1 MSGFDI
7 TKYFSERL
15 KEVLNKAYS
24 LAMAQNATYFDTE
37 HLLYALLEDDVV
49 QRVFKNL
56 HVDTSTIQQTL
67 EEHMQQ
73 DNFFKNDFG
82 LDYGREP
89 DASPRVKQAIQY
101 AYQISRQMGHS
112 YVGTEHMLLG
122 LAYEGEGIAAQI
134 FRYLNIT
141 PQKLQKAVIQ
151 TIGETK
157 DKKAQKSTT
166 PTLDK
171 FSRDLTKLAREG
183 KLDPVIGR
191 NDEITR
197 LIQVLVRRRKN
208 NPVLIGDPG
217 VGKTAIVEGL
227 AQRIVNNQVPDE
239 LKGKTIKELDL
250 GALTA
255 GSKYRG
261 EYEERVKK
269 ILDELDKA
277 NGKVILFIDE
287 LHTIVGSG
295 AQEGQLDL
303 ANMLKPAL
311 ARGEF
316 QIIGATTLNEYKKY
330 IEKDA
335 ALERRFQPILVEEPT
350 TVAAIEILKGLR
362 DKYEAFHKVKI
373 TDEALEKAVIW
384 SDRYIQDRYLPD
396 KAIDVLDEACSMVK
410 MEFHFEPLELR
421 ELKNKIESLEKE
433 REALTKAQEYEKA
446 AKLKQ
451 DIEKLKEELKPV
463 EEKWQQKRAKKTP
476 VVDAEVIAKTIS
488 KMTGVPITQL
498 KQEEKEKLLQLE
510 DILHKR
516 VIAQDDAITA
526 VAEAV
531 RRGRVGLK
539 DPNKPIASFMFL
551 GPTGVGKT
559 ELAKALAEYVFGDE
573 EAIIRLDMSEYME
586 KHSVSK
592 LIGSPPG
599 YIGYEEGGQLTEKV
613 RRNPYSLI
621 LLDEIE
627 KAHPDVFNIL
637 LQILDDGRLTDAKGR
652 TVDFK
657 NTIIIATS
665 NFAAQDIL
673 QFIKDHPKYDKQDW
687 ETLKEDIIEKLKRH
701 FRPEFLNRIDE
712 IIIFHPLNKDHIK
725 AIATLMLDRV
735 KRLLKAQEINV
746 EFDKSVVEFVADIGY
761 DPEFGA
767 RPMKRV
773 IQRHIE
779 NELSKLIL
787 KGDIKEGDS
796 IKVSIDKDGK
806 LKVTKVNKTNKSKK
820 GKNSKQATAK
830 NK

>member
-1 MSGFDI
+1 MDGYDF
-7 TKYFSERL
+7 TKSFSERL
-15 KEVLNKAYS
+15 KQVLNKSYNIASAKEAAYV
-24 LAMAQNATYFDTE
+24 DTE
-37 HLLYALLEDDVV
+37 HVLYALLEDEVV
-49 QRVFKNL
+49 QRILKEL
-56 HVDTSTIQQTL
+56 KVDVDALKQTVQEQIEREAFFSTG
-67 EEHMQQ
+67 
-73 DNFFKNDFG
+73 FG
-82 LDYGREP
+82 MEIDV
-89 DASPRVKQAIQY
+89 SPRVKQALQY
-101 AYQISRQMGHS
+101 AFQIARQLGHN
-112 YVGTEHMLLG
+112 YVGTEHLLLG
-122 LAYEGEGIAAQI
+122 LLYEGEGIAAQI
-134 FRYLNIT
+134 LRFYNIT
-141 PQKLQKAVIQ
+141 PQKLQKATLKV
-151 TIGETK
+151 IGETGK
-157 DKKAQKSTT
+157 GKAKESSVT

-171 FSRDLTKLAREG
+171 YSRDLTALAKAG

-197 LIQVLVRRRKN
+197 LIQVLIRRRKN
-208 NPVLIGDPG
+208 NPVLIGEPG

-227 AQRIVNNQVPDE
+227 AQRIVAGQVPDE
-239 LKGKTIKELDL
+239 LKDKSIKELDL

-255 GSKYRG
+255 GTKYRG

-269 ILDELDKA
+269 ILEELEKA
-277 NGKVILFIDE
+277 QGKVILFIDE

-350 TVAAIEILKGLR
+350 PLAAIEILKGLR
-362 DKYEAFHKVKI
+362 DKYEAYHKVKI
-373 TDEALEKAVIW
+373 TDEAIEKAVEW
-384 SDRYIQDRYLPD
+384 SHRYIKDRYLPD
-396 KAIDVLDEACSMVK
+396 KALDVLDEACSMVK
-410 MEFHFEPLELR
+410 MEAHFEPLELR
-421 ELKNKIESLEKE
+421 ELKEKIASLEKE

-451 DIEKLKEELKPV
+451 EIEKLKEKIKPL
-463 EEKWQQKRAKKTP
+463 EEQWKAKKAKGIP
-476 VVDAEVIAKTIS
+476 VVDVEVIARTIS

-498 KQEEKEKLLQLE
+498 KQEERKRLLELEK
-510 DILHKR
+510 ILHQR
-516 VIAQDDAITA
+516 VIAQEEAIRA

-539 DPNKPIASFMFL
+539 DPNRPIASFLFL

-599 YIGYEEGGQLTEKV
+599 YVGYEEGGQLTEKV

-637 LQILDDGRLTDAKGR
+637 LQILDEGRLTDAKGR

-673 QFIKDHPKYDKQDW
+673 RFIQEHPEYTKEEWEKLKQ
-687 ETLKEDIIEKLKRH
+687 EIMEKLKRH
-701 FRPEFLNRIDE
+701 FRPEFLNRIDD
-712 IIIFHPLNKDHIK
+712 IIIFHPLNKDHVK
-725 AIATLMLDRV
+725 AIARLMLDRLT
-735 KRLLKAQEINV
+735 RLLRAQNIV
-746 EFDKSVVEFVADIGY
+746 AEFDDSVVEFVAEQGF

-773 IQRHIE
+773 IQKEIE
-779 NELSKLIL
+779 GELSKLIL
-787 KGDIKEGDS
+787 KGDINEGDH
-796 IKVSIDKDGK
+796 IKVYIKDGK
-806 LKVTKVNKTNKSKK
+806 LKVEKIKDKKKKKKEKEKEATK
-820 GKNSKQATAK
+820 
-830 NK
+830 

>member
-1 MSGFDI
+1 MTYDI
-7 TKYFSERL
+7 TRYFSERL
-15 KEVLNKAYS
+15 KEVLNKAYTKAVNQHAS
-24 LAMAQNATYFDTE
+24 YFDTE
-37 HLLYALLEDDVV
+37 HILSALLEDDLVV
-49 QRVFKNL
+49 KILKALNI
-56 HVDTSTIQQTL
+56 DTEGLSRML
-67 EEHMQQ
+67 EEQMQQ
-73 DNFFKNDFG
+73 ESYFNGDFG
-82 LDYGREP
+82 ISYGEDI

-101 AYQISRQMGHS
+101 AYQLSRKMGHS

-122 LAYEGEGIAAQI
+122 LLYEGEGIAAQI
-134 FRYLNIT
+134 LRYFNIT
-141 PQKLQKAVIQ
+141 PPKLEKAIIKV
-151 TIGETK
+151 IGETK
-157 DKKAQKSTT
+157 GSKQTKSTT

-171 FSRDLTKLAREG
+171 YSRDLTKLAKEG

-227 AQRIVNNQVPDE
+227 AQRIIAGQVPDE
-239 LKGKTIKELDL
+239 LKDKTIKELDL

-261 EYEERVKK
+261 EYEERVKH
-269 ILDELDKA
+269 ILNELEKA
-277 NGKVILFIDE
+277 NGSVILFIDE

-384 SDRYIQDRYLPD
+384 ADRYIQDRYLPD

-410 MEFHFEPLELR
+410 MDFHFEPLEIR
-421 ELKNKIESLEKE
+421 ELKDKIANLEKE

-446 AKLKQ
+446 AKLMQ
-451 DIEKLKEELKPV
+451 EIEKLKEQLKPI
-463 EEKWQQKRAKKTP
+463 EAKWQKEKAKGTP
-476 VVDAEVIAKTIS
+476 VVDTEVIAKTIA
-488 KMTGVPITQL
+488 KMTGIPITQL

-510 DILHKR
+510 KILHKR

-539 DPNKPIASFMFL
+539 DPKRPIASFMFL

-665 NFAAQDIL
+665 NFAAQDIIE
-673 QFIKDHPKYDKQDW
+673 FIRQHKEYTQEEWQDLKKDILD
-687 ETLKEDIIEKLKRH
+687 KLKRH

-712 IIIFHPLNKDHIK
+712 IVLFHPLNKDHVK
-725 AIATLMLDRV
+725 AIAKLMLDRV
-735 KRLLKAQEINV
+735 ARLLKAQEIAV
-746 EFDKSVVEFVADIGY
+746 TFDESVVEYIAEKGY

-773 IQRHIE
+773 IQREIE

-787 KGDIKEGDS
+787 KGDILAV
-796 IKVSIDKDGK
+796 IQ
-806 LKVTKVNKTNKSKK
+806 L
-820 GKNSKQATAK
+820 Q
-830 NK
+830 

>member
-1 MSGFDI
+1 MNGYDI

-15 KEVLNKAYS
+15 KEVLSKSFQIAEQYE
-24 LAMAQNATYFDTE
+24 APYVDTE
-37 HLLYALLEDDVV
+37 HILYALLEDEVATKILEELKIDTTALKQLVE
-49 QRVFKNL
+49 KNL
-56 HVDTSTIQQTL
+56 GG
-67 EEHMQQ
+67 Q
-73 DNFFKNDFG
+73 DIFTGFSFPGETDV
-82 LDYGREP
+82 
-89 DASPRVKQAIQY
+89 SPRVKQALYY
-101 AYQISRQMGHS
+101 AYQISRQMGHN
-112 YVGTEHMLLG
+112 YVGTEHLLLG
-122 LAYEGEGIAAQI
+122 LLYEGEGVAAQI
-134 FRYLNIT
+134 LRYQNLNV
-141 PQKLQKAVIQ
+141 QKLQKAILKVL
-151 TIGETK
+151 GEGGKGKAETK
-157 DKKAQKSTT
+157 SST

-171 FSRDLTKLAREG
+171 YSRDLTQLARQG

-197 LIQVLVRRRKN
+197 LIQILVRRRKN
-208 NPVLIGDPG
+208 NPVLIGEPG

-227 AQRIVNNQVPDE
+227 AQRIVAGQVPDE
-239 LKGKTIKELDL
+239 LKDKSIKELDL

-255 GSKYRG
+255 GTKYRG

-269 ILDELDKA
+269 ILEELEKA
-277 NGKVILFIDE
+277 KGQVILFIDE

-295 AQEGQLDL
+295 ASEGQLDL

-350 TVAAIEILKGLR
+350 IKATIEILKGLR

-373 TDEALEKAVIW
+373 TDEAIEKAVVW

-396 KAIDVLDEACSMVK
+396 KALDVLDEACSLVK
-410 MEFHFEPLELR
+410 MEAHFEPLELR
-421 ELKNKIESLEKE
+421 EIKDKIASLEKE
-433 REALTKAQEYEKA
+433 REALTKAQKYEEA

-451 DIEKLKEELKPV
+451 EIEKLKEQAKPL
-463 EEKWQQKRAKKTP
+463 EQEWKNRKAKGTP
-476 VVDAEVIAKTIS
+476 VVDTEVIAKTIS

-498 KQEEKEKLLQLE
+498 KQEEREKLLKLE
-510 DILHKR
+510 EILHRR
-516 VIAQDDAITA
+516 VIAQDEAIRA

-539 DPNKPIASFMFL
+539 DPNRPIASFLFL

-559 ELAKALAEYVFGDE
+559 ELAKALAEYVYGDE

-599 YIGYEEGGQLTEKV
+599 YVGYEEGGQLTEKV

-637 LQILDDGRLTDAKGR
+637 LQILDEGRLTDAKGR

-673 QFIKDHPKYDKQDW
+673 EFIEKHPDYTQEEWEDLKQEIFD
-687 ETLKEDIIEKLKRH
+687 KLKRH

-712 IIIFHPLNKDHIK
+712 IIVFHPLNKSHVK
-725 AIATLMLDRV
+725 AIAELMLDRLR
-735 KRLLKAQEINV
+735 RLLRAQNIEV
-746 EFDKSVVEFVADIGY
+746 EFDSSVVEYVAKEGF

-773 IQRHIE
+773 IQRTVE

-787 KGDIKEGDS
+787 KGDISEGDH
-796 IKVSIDKDGK
+796 IKVYFKDGK
-806 LKVTKVNKTNKSKK
+806 LKVEKVERKKKEKLSSETAKESKK
-820 GKNSKQATAK
+820 G
-830 NK
+830 

>member
-1 MSGFDI
+1 MNGFDV

-15 KEVLNKAYS
+15 KEVLNKSYTIATK
-24 LAMAQNATYFDTE
+24 ADAQYIDTE
-37 HLLYALLEDDVV
+37 HILYALLEDDVV
-49 QRVFKNL
+49 LKIL
-56 HVDTSTIQQTL
+56 SELKIDTSSLKESVEQQIQKET
-67 EEHMQQ
+67 M
-73 DNFFKNDFG
+73 FSSGFG
-82 LDYGREP
+82 FGDEV
-89 DASPRVKQAIQY
+89 DVSPKVKQALQY
-101 AYQISRQMGHS
+101 AFQLSRQMGHN

-122 LAYEGEGIAAQI
+122 LVYEGEGVAAQLLK
-134 FRYLNIT
+134 YYNIT
-141 PQKLQKAVIQ
+141 PQKLQKATLKVL
-151 TIGETK
+151 GDSGKGKLKE
-157 DKKAQKSTT
+157 KSLT

-171 FSRDLTKLAREG
+171 FSRDLTKLAENG

-208 NPVLIGDPG
+208 NPVLIGEPG

-227 AQRIVNNQVPDE
+227 AQRIVAKQVPEE
-239 LKGKTIKELDL
+239 LHGKIVKELDL

-277 NGKVILFIDE
+277 EGKVILFIDE

-316 QIIGATTLNEYKKY
+316 QIVGATTLNEYKKY

-350 TVAAIEILKGLR
+350 IASAIEILKGLR

-373 TDEALEKAVIW
+373 TEEAIEKAVVW

-396 KAIDVLDEACSMVK
+396 KCLDVLDEACSMVK
-410 MEFHFEPLELR
+410 MEAHFEPLELR
-421 ELKNKIESLEKE
+421 EIKDKISQLEKE
-433 REALTKAQEYEKA
+433 REALTKAQEYAKA
-446 AKLKQ
+446 AELKQ
-451 DIEKLKEELKPV
+451 KIEKLKEESKPL
-463 EEKWQQKRAKKTP
+463 EKEWEKTRAKGTP
-476 VVDAEVIAKTIS
+476 VVDVEVVAKTIS
-488 KMTGVPITQL
+488 KMTGVPVTQL
-498 KQEEKEKLLQLE
+498 KQEEKEKLLKLE
-510 DILHKR
+510 KILHQR
-516 VIAQDDAITA
+516 VIAQDEAITA

-539 DPNKPIASFMFL
+539 DPNRPIASFMFL

-586 KHSVSK
+586 RHSVSK

-637 LQILDDGRLTDAKGR
+637 LQILDDGRLTDAKGK

-673 QFIKDHPKYDKQDW
+673 DFIAKHKDYSAKEWKELQDQVFN
-687 ETLKEDIIEKLKRH
+687 KLKKA
-701 FRPEFLNRIDE
+701 FRPEFLNRIDD
-712 IIIFHPLNKDHIK
+712 IVLFHPLNKTHIR
-725 AIATLMLDRV
+725 AIAKLMLDRV
-735 KRLLKAQEINV
+735 RRLLKAQNIYV
-746 EFDKSVVEFVADIGY
+746 EFDDSVIELVADEGF

-767 RPMKRV
+767 RPMKRI
-773 IQRHIE
+773 IQQKVE
-779 NELSKLIL
+779 NELSKLLL
-787 KGDIKEGDS
+787 KGEIKEGDK
-796 IKVSIDKDGK
+796 IKVKVKAGK
-806 LKVTKVNKTNKSKK
+806 VIAEPLK
-820 GKNSKQATAK
+820 
-830 NK
+830 